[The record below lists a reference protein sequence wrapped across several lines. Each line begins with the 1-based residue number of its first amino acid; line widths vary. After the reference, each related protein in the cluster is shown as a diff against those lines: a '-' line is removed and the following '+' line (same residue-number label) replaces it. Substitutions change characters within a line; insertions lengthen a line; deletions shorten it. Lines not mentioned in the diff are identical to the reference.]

1 MKEFKSKYGFLIMMI
16 IILIII
22 LVLWIC
28 GIIPKQIAK
37 MSATNYLKK
46 NFSQK
51 QLEYVDIEWSSSF
64 GGYLIKFKD
73 KENEIHSFIMNNK
86 YFPITI
92 GQGLFEF
99 EEECRLKEEMID
111 LSKLENY
118 EKNFTSYEKAKEL
131 LNKLSNDYNKYLISS
146 TETED
151 GKGLYLYFS
160 NKADDLQNKETVE
173 KIKAYINAREIENTG
188 RFNIKIGI
196 NEENRQYV
204 YILKQ
209 DFDADGN
216 IVEVGENYIIVES
229 ENNNRYRVNANSEN
243 EFTNGRTGESI
254 KISDIKVGDYY
265 EIKSIIRNIQG
276 EEWKKECLKNLANC
290 YVNGSLWCNP
300 EEITNVQNMGNYV
313 IITLKMVDCA
323 TEYFKGKD
331 NLDSFELKAIA
342 YSNLNIP
349 TTTGGVSVY
358 NLKEETKGFIFWI
371 GLDKNTIDNKYPVI
385 NNIEIYDK

>member
-22 LVLWIC
+22 LVLWIS

-37 MSATNYLKK
+37 MAATNYFKK

-111 LSKLENY
+111 LSELENY
-118 EKNFTSYEKAKEL
+118 EKNSTSYEKAKEL

-160 NKADDLQNKETVE
+160 NKADDSQNKETVE

-196 NEENRQYV
+196 DEENRQYV
-204 YILKQ
+204 YLLKQ
-209 DFDADGN
+209 DFDANGN
-216 IVEVGENYIIVES
+216 IVEVGENYIIVQN
-229 ENNNRYRVNANSEN
+229 ENNKYRVNANSEN
-243 EFTNGRTGESI
+243 EFTNGRTDESI

-265 EIKSIIRNIQG
+265 EIKSIIRNIR
-276 EEWKKECLKNLANC
+276 WR
-290 YVNGSLWCNP
+290 
-300 EEITNVQNMGNYV
+300 
-313 IITLKMVDCA
+313 
-323 TEYFKGKD
+323 
-331 NLDSFELKAIA
+331 
-342 YSNLNIP
+342 
-349 TTTGGVSVY
+349 
-358 NLKEETKGFIFWI
+358 
-371 GLDKNTIDNKYPVI
+371 
-385 NNIEIYDK
+385 

>member
-22 LVLWIC
+22 LVLWIS

-37 MSATNYLKK
+37 MAATNYFKK

-111 LSKLENY
+111 LSELENY
-118 EKNFTSYEKAKEL
+118 EKNSTSYEKAKEL

-160 NKADDLQNKETVE
+160 NKADDSQNKETVE

-196 NEENRQYV
+196 DEENRQYV
-204 YILKQ
+204 YLLKQ

-216 IVEVGENYIIVES
+216 IVEVGENYIIVQN
-229 ENNNRYRVNANSEN
+229 ENNKYRVNANSEN
-243 EFTNGRTGESI
+243 EFTNGRTDESI

-265 EIKSIIRNIQG
+265 EIKSIIRNIR
-276 EEWKKECLKNLANC
+276 WR
-290 YVNGSLWCNP
+290 
-300 EEITNVQNMGNYV
+300 
-313 IITLKMVDCA
+313 
-323 TEYFKGKD
+323 
-331 NLDSFELKAIA
+331 
-342 YSNLNIP
+342 
-349 TTTGGVSVY
+349 
-358 NLKEETKGFIFWI
+358 
-371 GLDKNTIDNKYPVI
+371 
-385 NNIEIYDK
+385 